1 MKLNALELK
10 KELNLELLNWSLTS
24 KSGIIR
30 IVSRDQI
37 QGRYFGEVVG
47 SIWTLAEEAD
57 HHPEILL
64 QYNEIKISLI
74 THDEPGIT
82 SKDIE
87 MAKKI
92 DSLLLRFFKITK
104 I

>member
-1 MKLNALELK
+1 M
-10 KELNLELLNWSLTS
+10 
-24 KSGIIR
+24 
-30 IVSRDQI
+30 
-37 QGRYFGEVVG
+37 
-47 SIWTLAEEAD
+47 AEEAD
-57 HHPEILL
+57 HHPGILL

-74 THDEPGIT
+74 THDEQGIT

>member
-1 MKLNALELK
+1 VKLNALELK

-37 QGRYFGEVVG
+37 QCRYFGEVVG

-57 HHPEILL
+57 HHPGILL

-74 THDEPGIT
+74 THDEQGIT

>member
-10 KELNLELLNWSLTS
+10 KKLNLELLNWSLTS
-24 KSGIIR
+24 KGE
-30 IVSRDQI
+30 IVRSISRNQI
-37 QGRYFGEVVG
+37 QGKYFGEIVE

-57 HHPEILL
+57 HHPGILL

-74 THDEPGIT
+74 THDECGIT
-82 SKDIE
+82 SKDIK

>member
-37 QGRYFGEVVG
+37 QGRYFGEVVE

-57 HHPEILL
+57 HHPGILL

-74 THDEPGIT
+74 THDEQGIT

>member
-1 MKLNALELK
+1 MKLNTSELNK
-10 KELNLELLNWSLTS
+10 KLNLELLSWSLTS
-24 KSGIIR
+24 EGEIVR
-30 IVSRDQI
+30 TVSRNQI
-37 QGRYFGEVVG
+37 QGRYFGEVVQ
-47 SIWTLAEEAD
+47 SVWTLAEEAD
-57 HHPEILL
+57 HHPSILL

>member
-57 HHPEILL
+57 HHPGILL

-74 THDEPGIT
+74 THDECGIT
-82 SKDIE
+82 SKDIK